1 MSIQFKHI
9 GSFSKT
15 LKFLNVITNKSYL
28 NRLDVY
34 GQAGVEAL
42 SAATPVRTGLTAASW
57 KYEITDQNGITTIS
71 WYNTNVQNGVN
82 IAVLINYGHG
92 TGIGTYVVGRQFI
105 DPAMQPVFDKIA
117 EECWKEIKN
126 A

>member
-1 MSIQFKHI
+1 MSIEFKHI

-15 LKFLNVITNKSYL
+15 LKFLNVIAGRSYL
-28 NRLDVY
+28 NRLDIY
-34 GQAGVEAL
+34 GEAGVQAL
-42 SAATPVRTGLTAASW
+42 SMATPVRTGLTAASW
-57 KYEITDQNGITTIS
+57 KYEISDQNGITTIS

-82 IAVLINYGHG
+82 IAVILNYGHG
-92 TGIGTYVVGRQFI
+92 TGRGVYVQGRNFV

-117 EECWKEIKN
+117 EECWKEITD

>member
-1 MSIQFKHI
+1 MSIHFKHI
-9 GSFSKT
+9 GNFSKT

-28 NRLDVY
+28 NRLDIY
-34 GQAGVEAL
+34 GEAGVAAL

-71 WYNTNVQNGVN
+71 WFNTNVQNGVN

-92 TGIGTYVVGRQFI
+92 TGLGTYVRGRQFI
-105 DPAMQPVFDKIA
+105 DPAMRPVFDKIA